1 MKKTSIFV
9 SSFKKNMKRAII
21 IGASSG
27 MGKEVSVLL
36 LNAGWKIGIGAR
48 RTDALQE
55 LQAMNPQQV
64 VTAAIDVMA
73 EDAPQ
78 RLEQLIADNGGM
90 DLFFLASGIGK
101 QNPNLDS
108 EIELRTVATNGMGFT
123 RMVDTAFNWM
133 ASHGGKGQI
142 AVISSIA
149 GVKGLGMAPSY
160 SATKAFQNT
169 YIEALQQL
177 ANMRKLDIQF
187 TDIRPGFVKTD
198 LLNDGKNYPLLMNK
212 EAVSRQIFKA
222 IMQQRSVQ
230 IIDWRYRILVFFWR
244 LIPRWLWVR
253 LRIRN

>member
-1 MKKTSIFV
+1 MKKV
-9 SSFKKNMKRAII
+9 II

-27 MGKEVSVLL
+27 MGMEVSKLFL
-36 LNAGWKIGIGAR
+36 EQGCRLGIAAR
-48 RTDALQE
+48 REDR
-55 LQAMNPQQV
+55 LQAIKQLAPDRVEVM
-64 VTAAIDVMA
+64 TIDVNDESA
-73 EDAPQ
+73 TY
-78 RLEQLIADNGGM
+78 RLRELIDRLGGM
-90 DLFFLASGIGK
+90 DLFFYSSGIGK
-101 QNPNLDS
+101 QNPHLDQ

-123 RMVDTAFNWM
+123 RMVDTAFNWF

-177 ANMRKLDIQF
+177 AHMRHLDICF

-198 LLNDGKNYPLLMNK
+198 LLNDGKNYPLLMSK
-212 EAVSRQIFKA
+212 EKVSRQIFKA
-222 IMQQRSVQ
+222 IKQQRSVK

-253 LRIRN
+253 LPIKN

>member
-1 MKKTSIFV
+1 
-9 SSFKKNMKRAII
+9 MKRAII

-27 MGKEVSVLL
+27 MGKEVSQLL
-36 LNAGWKIGIGAR
+36 LADGWHIGIAAR
-48 RTDALQE
+48 RKEALEELRTKKPDA
-55 LQAMNPQQV
+55 V
-64 VTAAIDVMA
+64 VTATIDVMS

-78 RLEQLIADNGGM
+78 RLEQLIADN
-90 DLFFLASGIGK
+90 A
-101 QNPNLDS
+101 
-108 EIELRTVATNGMGFT
+108 
-123 RMVDTAFNWM
+123 RMVDTAFNWF

-149 GVKGLGMAPSY
+149 GVKGLGTAPSY

-177 ANMRKLDIQF
+177 AHMRHLDISF

-198 LLNDGKNYPLLMNK
+198 LLNDGKNYPLLMSK
-212 EAVSRQIFKA
+212 EKVSQQIFKA
-222 IMQQRSVQ
+222 IKQQRSVK

-253 LRIRN
+253 LPIRN

>member
-1 MKKTSIFV
+1 MNK
-9 SSFKKNMKRAII
+9 AII

-27 MGKEVSVLL
+27 MGKEVSKLL
-36 LNAGWKIGIGAR
+36 LADGWQIGIGAR
-48 RTDALQE
+48 RTDALEEIKQIKPE
-55 LQAMNPQQV
+55 AV
-64 VTAAIDVMA
+64 VTIAIDVMA
-73 EDAPQ
+73 EDAPL

-101 QNPNLDS
+101 QNPDLDS

-123 RMVDTAFNWM
+123 RMVDTAFNWLV
-133 ASHGGKGQI
+133 AHGGKGQI

-169 YIEALQQL
+169 YIEALSQL
-177 ANMRKLDIQF
+177 VNMRHLDICF

-198 LLNDGKNYPLLMNK
+198 LLNDGKNYPLLMDKKKVAQKIVSAIYNK
-212 EAVSRQIFKA
+212 
-222 IMQQRSVQ
+222 RSVQ

-244 LIPRWLWVR
+244 LIPRCIWVK
-253 LRIRN
+253 LPIKN

>member
-1 MKKTSIFV
+1 
-9 SSFKKNMKRAII
+9 MKRAII

-27 MGKEVSVLL
+27 MGKEVSKLL
-36 LNAGWKIGIGAR
+36 LADGWQIGIAAR
-48 RTDALQE
+48 RTEALEE
-55 LQAMNPQQV
+55 LLKTKPEAV
-64 VTAAIDVMA
+64 VTASIDVMQ

-78 RLEQLIADNGGM
+78 SLEQLITDNGGM
-90 DLFFLASGIGK
+90 NLFFLASGIGK

-123 RMVDTAFNWM
+123 RMVDTAFNWF
-133 ASHGGKGQI
+133 ASHGGKGHI
-142 AVISSIA
+142 AIISSIA

-177 ANMRKLDIQF
+177 AHMRHLDITF

-198 LLNDGKNYPLLMNK
+198 LLNDGKSYPLLMNK
-212 EAVSRQIFKA
+212 EDVSRQIFNA
-222 IMQQRSVQ
+222 IKQQRNVK
-230 IIDWRYRILVFFWR
+230 IIDRRYGILVFFWR

-253 LRIRN
+253 LPIKN

>member
-1 MKKTSIFV
+1 MKK
-9 SSFKKNMKRAII
+9 AII

-27 MGKEVSVLL
+27 MGKEVSKLL
-36 LNAGWKIGIGAR
+36 LTDGWQIGIGAR
-48 RTDALQE
+48 RTDALEEIKQMKPE
-55 LQAMNPQQV
+55 AV
-64 VTAAIDVMA
+64 VTAAIDVMS
-73 EDAPQ
+73 EDATQ

-123 RMVDTAFNWM
+123 RMVDTAFNWF
-133 ASHGGKGQI
+133 AANGSKGQI

-169 YIEALQQL
+169 YIEALSQL
-177 ANMRKLDIQF
+177 AHMRHLDISF

-198 LLNDGKNYPLLMNK
+198 LLNDGKNYPLLMDKTIVAKKIIN
-212 EAVSRQIFKA
+212 A
-222 IMQQRSVQ
+222 IYHKRSVR
-230 IIDWRYRILVFFWR
+230 IIDWRYRVLVFFWR

-253 LRIRN
+253 LSIKN

>member
-1 MKKTSIFV
+1 MKK
-9 SSFKKNMKRAII
+9 AII

-27 MGKEVSVLL
+27 MGKEVSKLL
-36 LNAGWKIGIGAR
+36 LADGWQIGIGAR
-48 RTDALQE
+48 RTDALEEIKQMKPE
-55 LQAMNPQQV
+55 AV
-64 VTAAIDVMA
+64 VTAAIDVMS
-73 EDAPQ
+73 EDATQ

-123 RMVDTAFNWM
+123 RMVDTAFNWF
-133 ASHGGKGQI
+133 AANGSKGQI

-169 YIEALQQL
+169 YIEALNQL
-177 ANMRKLDIQF
+177 AHMRHLDISF

-198 LLNDGKNYPLLMNK
+198 LLNDGKNYPLLMDKTIVAKKIIN
-212 EAVSRQIFKA
+212 A
-222 IMQQRSVQ
+222 IYHKRSVQ

-253 LRIRN
+253 LSIKN

>member
-1 MKKTSIFV
+1 MKK
-9 SSFKKNMKRAII
+9 AII

-27 MGKEVSVLL
+27 MGKEVSKLL
-36 LNAGWKIGIGAR
+36 LADGWQIGIGAR
-48 RTDALQE
+48 RTDALEEIKQMKPE
-55 LQAMNPQQV
+55 AV

-73 EDAPQ
+73 EEAPLH
-78 RLEQLIADNGGM
+78 LEQLIADNGGM

-123 RMVDTAFNWM
+123 RMVDTAFNWF
-133 ASHGGKGQI
+133 AANGSKGQI

-169 YIEALQQL
+169 YIEALNQL
-177 ANMRKLDIQF
+177 AHMRYLDISF

-198 LLNDGKNYPLLMNK
+198 LLNDGKNYPLLMDKTKVAKKIIN
-212 EAVSRQIFKA
+212 A
-222 IMQQRSVQ
+222 IYHKRSVQ

-253 LRIRN
+253 LAIRN

>member
-1 MKKTSIFV
+1 MKK
-9 SSFKKNMKRAII
+9 AII

-27 MGKEVSVLL
+27 MGKEVSKLL
-36 LNAGWKIGIGAR
+36 LTDGWQIGIGAR
-48 RTDALQE
+48 RTDALEEIKQMKPE
-55 LQAMNPQQV
+55 AV
-64 VTAAIDVMA
+64 VTAAIDVMS
-73 EDAPQ
+73 EDATQ

-123 RMVDTAFNWM
+123 RMVDTAFNWF
-133 ASHGGKGQI
+133 AANGSKGQI

-169 YIEALQQL
+169 YIEALNQL
-177 ANMRKLDIQF
+177 AHMRHLDISF

-198 LLNDGKNYPLLMNK
+198 LLNDGKNYPLLMDKTKVAKKIIN
-212 EAVSRQIFKA
+212 A
-222 IMQQRSVQ
+222 IYHKRSVQ

-253 LRIRN
+253 LSIKN

>member
-1 MKKTSIFV
+1 MKK
-9 SSFKKNMKRAII
+9 AII

-27 MGKEVSVLL
+27 MGKEVSKLL
-36 LNAGWKIGIGAR
+36 LADGWQIGIGAR
-48 RTDALQE
+48 RTDALEE
-55 LQAMNPQQV
+55 LKQIKPEAV

-123 RMVDTAFNWM
+123 RMVDTAFNWF
-133 ASHGGKGQI
+133 AANGSKGQI

-169 YIEALQQL
+169 YIEALNQL
-177 ANMRKLDIQF
+177 AHMRHLDISF

-198 LLNDGKNYPLLMNK
+198 LLNDGKNYPLLMDKTKVAKKIIN
-212 EAVSRQIFKA
+212 A
-222 IMQQRSVQ
+222 IYHKRSVQ

-253 LRIRN
+253 LAIRN

>member
-1 MKKTSIFV
+1 
-9 SSFKKNMKRAII
+9 MKRAII

-27 MGKEVSVLL
+27 MGKEVSQLL
-36 LNAGWKIGIGAR
+36 LADGWQIGIGAR
-48 RTDALQE
+48 RMDALQE
-55 LQAMNPQQV
+55 LQTLSPQQV
-64 VTAAIDVMA
+64 VTAAIDVMSD
-73 EDAPQ
+73 DAPQ
-78 RLEQLIADNGGM
+78 RLEQLIASNGGM

-123 RMVDTAFNWM
+123 RMVDTAFNWF
-133 ASHGGKGQI
+133 ATHGGKGQI

-177 ANMRKLDIQF
+177 AHMRHLDISF

-212 EAVSRQIFKA
+212 DFVSRQIVKA
-222 IMQQRSVQ
+222 IYRKKSVQ
-230 IIDWRYRILVFFWR
+230 IIDWRYRILVFFWH

-253 LRIRN
+253 LPIKN

>member
-1 MKKTSIFV
+1 MKK
-9 SSFKKNMKRAII
+9 AII

-27 MGKEVSVLL
+27 MGKEVSKLL
-36 LNAGWKIGIGAR
+36 LADGWQIGIGAR
-48 RTDALQE
+48 RTDALEEIKQMKPE
-55 LQAMNPQQV
+55 AV
-64 VTAAIDVMA
+64 VTAAIDVMS
-73 EDAPQ
+73 EDATQ

-123 RMVDTAFNWM
+123 RMVDTAFNWF
-133 ASHGGKGQI
+133 AANGSKGQI

-169 YIEALQQL
+169 YIEALSQL
-177 ANMRKLDIQF
+177 AHMRHLDISF

-198 LLNDGKNYPLLMNK
+198 LLNDGKNYPLLMDKTKVAKKIIN
-212 EAVSRQIFKA
+212 A
-222 IMQQRSVQ
+222 IYHKRSVQ

-253 LRIRN
+253 LSIKN

>member
-1 MKKTSIFV
+1 
-9 SSFKKNMKRAII
+9 MKRAII

-27 MGKEVSVLL
+27 MGKEVSKLL
-36 LNAGWKIGIGAR
+36 LADGWQIGIGAR
-48 RTDALQE
+48 RKDALHE
-55 LQAMNPQQV
+55 LQALNPQQV
-64 VTAAIDVMA
+64 VTSSIDVMD

-78 RLEQLIADNGGM
+78 LLEKLIADNGGM

-123 RMVDTAFNWM
+123 RMVDTAFNWF
-133 ASHGGKGQI
+133 ASHGGKGHI

-169 YIEALQQL
+169 YIEALSQL
-177 ANMRKLDIQF
+177 AHIRHLDIFF

-198 LLNDGKNYPLLMNK
+198 LLNDGKSYPMLMNK
-212 EAVSRQIFKA
+212 ENVSHKIIKA
-222 IMQQRSVQ
+222 IYQKSSVR
-230 IIDWRYRILVFFWR
+230 IIDWRYRLLVSFWR
-244 LIPRWLWVR
+244 LIPRWLWVK
-253 LRIRN
+253 LPIKN

>member
-1 MKKTSIFV
+1 
-9 SSFKKNMKRAII
+9 MKRAII

-27 MGKEVSVLL
+27 MGKEVSKLL
-36 LNAGWKIGIGAR
+36 LADGWQIGIGAR
-48 RTDALQE
+48 RTDALEE
-55 LQAMNPQQV
+55 LKQIKPEAV
-64 VTAAIDVMA
+64 VTAAIDVMT
-73 EDAPQ
+73 EDATQ

-123 RMVDTAFNWM
+123 RMVDTAFNWF
-133 ASHGGKGQI
+133 AANGSKGQI

-169 YIEALQQL
+169 YIEALNQL
-177 ANMRKLDIQF
+177 AHMRHLDISF

-198 LLNDGKNYPLLMNK
+198 LLNDGKNYPLLMDKTKVAQKIVSAIYNK
-212 EAVSRQIFKA
+212 
-222 IMQQRSVQ
+222 RSVQ

-253 LRIRN
+253 LPIKN

>member
-1 MKKTSIFV
+1 MKK
-9 SSFKKNMKRAII
+9 AII

-27 MGKEVSVLL
+27 MGKEVSKLL
-36 LNAGWKIGIGAR
+36 LTDGWQIGIGAR
-48 RTDALQE
+48 RMDALDE
-55 LQAMNPQQV
+55 LKQQKPESV

-73 EDAPQ
+73 EDAA
-78 RLEQLIADNGGM
+78 RHLEQLIADNGGM

-123 RMVDTAFNWM
+123 RMVDTAFNWF
-133 ASHGGKGQI
+133 AAHGGKGQI

-169 YIEALQQL
+169 YIEALSQL
-177 ANMRKLDIQF
+177 ANMRHLDICF

-198 LLNDGKNYPLLMNK
+198 LLNDGKNYPLLMDKTKVAKKIVSAIYNK
-212 EAVSRQIFKA
+212 
-222 IMQQRSVQ
+222 RSVQ
-230 IIDWRYRILVFFWR
+230 IIDWRYRILVFFWQ
-244 LIPRWLWVR
+244 LIPRCIWMKLP
-253 LRIRN
+253 IKN

>member
-1 MKKTSIFV
+1 
-9 SSFKKNMKRAII
+9 MKRAII

-27 MGKEVSVLL
+27 MGKEVSKLL
-36 LNAGWKIGIGAR
+36 LADGWQIGIGAR
-48 RTDALQE
+48 RKDALHE
-55 LQAMNPQQV
+55 LQALNPQQV
-64 VTAAIDVMA
+64 VTSSIDVMD

-78 RLEQLIADNGGM
+78 LLEKLIADNGGM

-123 RMVDTAFNWM
+123 RMVDTAFNWF
-133 ASHGGKGQI
+133 ASHGGKGHI

-169 YIEALQQL
+169 YIEALSQL
-177 ANMRKLDIQF
+177 AHIRHLDIFF

-198 LLNDGKNYPLLMNK
+198 LLNDGKSYPLLMNK
-212 EAVSRQIFKA
+212 ENVSRKIIKS
-222 IMQQRSVQ
+222 IYHKSSVR
-230 IIDWRYRILVFFWR
+230 IIDWRYRLLVFFWR
-244 LIPRWLWVR
+244 LIPRWLWVK
-253 LRIRN
+253 LPIKN

>member
-1 MKKTSIFV
+1 
-9 SSFKKNMKRAII
+9 MKRAII

-27 MGKEVSVLL
+27 MGKEVSKLL
-36 LNAGWKIGIGAR
+36 LADGWQIGIGAR
-48 RTDALQE
+48 RKDALHE
-55 LQAMNPQQV
+55 LQALNPQQV
-64 VTAAIDVMA
+64 VTSSIDVMD

-78 RLEQLIADNGGM
+78 LLEKLIADNGGM

-123 RMVDTAFNWM
+123 RMVDTAFNWF
-133 ASHGGKGQI
+133 ASHGGKGHI

-169 YIEALQQL
+169 YIEALSQL
-177 ANMRKLDIQF
+177 AHIRHLDIFF

-198 LLNDGKNYPLLMNK
+198 LLNDGKSYPLLMNK
-212 EAVSRQIFKA
+212 ENVSRKIIKA
-222 IMQQRSVQ
+222 IYQKSSVR
-230 IIDWRYRILVFFWR
+230 IIDWRYRLLVFFWR
-244 LIPRWLWVR
+244 LIPRWLWVK
-253 LRIRN
+253 LPIKN

>member
-1 MKKTSIFV
+1 MKK
-9 SSFKKNMKRAII
+9 AII

-27 MGKEVSVLL
+27 MGKEVSKLL
-36 LNAGWKIGIGAR
+36 LADGWQIGIGAR
-48 RTDALQE
+48 RTDALEE
-55 LQAMNPQQV
+55 LKQIKPEAV

-123 RMVDTAFNWM
+123 RMVDTAFNWF
-133 ASHGGKGQI
+133 AANGSKGQI

-169 YIEALQQL
+169 YIEALNQL
-177 ANMRKLDIQF
+177 AHMRYLDISF
-187 TDIRPGFVKTD
+187 TDIRSGFVKTD
-198 LLNDGKNYPLLMNK
+198 LLNDGKNYPLLMDKTKVAKKIIN
-212 EAVSRQIFKA
+212 A
-222 IMQQRSVQ
+222 IYHKRSVQ

-253 LRIRN
+253 LAIRN

>member
-1 MKKTSIFV
+1 MKK
-9 SSFKKNMKRAII
+9 AII

-27 MGKEVSVLL
+27 MGKEVSKLL
-36 LNAGWKIGIGAR
+36 LADGWQIGIGAR
-48 RTDALQE
+48 RMDALEEIKQMKPE
-55 LQAMNPQQV
+55 AV

-73 EDAPQ
+73 EEAPLH
-78 RLEQLIADNGGM
+78 LEQLIADNGGM

-123 RMVDTAFNWM
+123 RMVDTAFNWF
-133 ASHGGKGQI
+133 AANGSKGQI

-169 YIEALQQL
+169 YIEALNQL
-177 ANMRKLDIQF
+177 AHMRHLDISF

-198 LLNDGKNYPLLMNK
+198 LLNDGKNYPLLMDKTKVAKKIIN
-212 EAVSRQIFKA
+212 A
-222 IMQQRSVQ
+222 IYHKRSVQ

-244 LIPRWLWVR
+244 LIPRCIWVK
-253 LRIRN
+253 LPIKN

>member
-1 MKKTSIFV
+1 MNK
-9 SSFKKNMKRAII
+9 AII

-27 MGKEVSVLL
+27 IGKEVSKLL
-36 LNAGWKIGIGAR
+36 LADGWQIGIGAR
-48 RTDALQE
+48 RTDALEE
-55 LQAMNPQQV
+55 LKQIKPEAV

-101 QNPNLDS
+101 QNPDLDS

-123 RMVDTAFNWM
+123 CMVDTAFNWLV
-133 ASHGGKGQI
+133 AHGGKGQI

-169 YIEALQQL
+169 YIEALSQL
-177 ANMRKLDIQF
+177 SNMRHLDISF

-198 LLNDGKNYPLLMNK
+198 LLNDGKNYPLLMDKKKVAQKIVSAIYNK
-212 EAVSRQIFKA
+212 
-222 IMQQRSVQ
+222 RSVK

-253 LRIRN
+253 LPIKN

>member
-1 MKKTSIFV
+1 
-9 SSFKKNMKRAII
+9 MKRAII

-27 MGKEVSVLL
+27 MGKEVSQLL
-36 LNAGWKIGIGAR
+36 LADGWQIGIGAR
-48 RTDALQE
+48 RMDALQE
-55 LQAMNPQQV
+55 LQTLSPQQV
-64 VTAAIDVMA
+64 VTAAIDVMSD
-73 EDAPQ
+73 DAPQ
-78 RLEQLIADNGGM
+78 RLEQLIASNGGM

-123 RMVDTAFNWM
+123 RMVDTAFNWF
-133 ASHGGKGQI
+133 ATHGGKGQI

-177 ANMRKLDIQF
+177 AHMRHLDISF

-212 EAVSRQIFKA
+212 DFVSRQIVKT
-222 IMQQRSVQ
+222 IYRKKSVQ
-230 IIDWRYRILVFFWR
+230 IIDWRYRILVFFWH

-253 LRIRN
+253 LTIKN

>member
-1 MKKTSIFV
+1 
-9 SSFKKNMKRAII
+9 MKRAII

-27 MGKEVSVLL
+27 MGNEVCRLL
-36 LNAGWKIGIGAR
+36 LADGWQIGIAAR
-48 RTDALQE
+48 RKEALEE
-55 LQAMNPQQV
+55 LKATKPDT
-64 VTAAIDVMA
+64 VTTATIDVTLTNA
-73 EDAPQ
+73 SKL
-78 RLEQLIADNGGM
+78 LEQLIADNGGM

-101 QNPNLDS
+101 QNPNLEFDT
-108 EIELRTVATNGMGFT
+108 EIRTVATNGMGFT
-123 RMVDTAFNWM
+123 SMVDTAFNWF
-133 ASHGGKGQI
+133 ATHGGKGHI

-177 ANMRKLDIQF
+177 AKMRNLDICF

-198 LLNDGKNYPLLMNK
+198 LLNDGKDYPLLMSK
-212 EAVSRQIFKA
+212 EKVSRKIVKA
-222 IMQQRSVQ
+222 IYQKKSVQ

-253 LRIRN
+253 LPIKN

>member
-1 MKKTSIFV
+1 
-9 SSFKKNMKRAII
+9 MKRAIV

-27 MGKEVSVLL
+27 MGKEVSQLL
-36 LNAGWKIGIGAR
+36 LADGWQLGVGAR
-48 RTDALQE
+48 RTDALEE
-55 LQAMNPQQV
+55 LRRMNPDAV
-64 VTAAIDVMA
+64 VTTAIDVMQ

-78 RLEQLIADNGGM
+78 RLEQLIDANGGM

-123 RMVDTAFNWM
+123 RMVDTAFNWF
-133 ASHGGKGQI
+133 ANHGGKGQI

-169 YIEALQQL
+169 YIEALNQL
-177 ANMRKLDIQF
+177 AHMRHLDISF

-198 LLNDGKNYPLLMNK
+198 LLNDGKNYPLLMDK
-212 EAVSRQIFKA
+212 KKVAKKIVRA
-222 IMQQRSVQ
+222 IYRRRSVQ
-230 IIDWRYRILVFFWR
+230 IIDWRYRVLVFFWG

-253 LRIRN
+253 LAIKN

>member
-1 MKKTSIFV
+1 MKK
-9 SSFKKNMKRAII
+9 AII

-27 MGKEVSVLL
+27 MGKEVSKLL
-36 LNAGWKIGIGAR
+36 LTDGWQIGIGAR
-48 RTDALQE
+48 RTDALEEIKQMKPE
-55 LQAMNPQQV
+55 AV
-64 VTAAIDVMA
+64 VTAAIDVMS
-73 EDAPQ
+73 EDATQ

-123 RMVDTAFNWM
+123 RMVDTAFNWF
-133 ASHGGKGQI
+133 AANGSKGQI

-169 YIEALQQL
+169 YIEALNQL
-177 ANMRKLDIQF
+177 AHMRHLDISF

-198 LLNDGKNYPLLMNK
+198 LLNDGKNYPLLMDKTKVAKKIIN
-212 EAVSRQIFKA
+212 A
-222 IMQQRSVQ
+222 IYHKRSVQ

-253 LRIRN
+253 LAIRN

>member
-1 MKKTSIFV
+1 MNK
-9 SSFKKNMKRAII
+9 AII

-27 MGKEVSVLL
+27 IGKEVSKLL
-36 LNAGWKIGIGAR
+36 LADGWQIGIGAR
-48 RTDALQE
+48 RTDALEE
-55 LQAMNPQQV
+55 LKQIKPEAV

-101 QNPNLDS
+101 QNPDLDS

-123 RMVDTAFNWM
+123 RMVDTAFNWLV
-133 ASHGGKGQI
+133 AHGGKGQI

-169 YIEALQQL
+169 YIEALSQL
-177 ANMRKLDIQF
+177 SNMRHLDISF

-198 LLNDGKNYPLLMNK
+198 LLNDGKNYPLLMDKKKVAQKIVSAIYNK
-212 EAVSRQIFKA
+212 
-222 IMQQRSVQ
+222 RSVQ

-253 LRIRN
+253 LPIKN

>member
-1 MKKTSIFV
+1 
-9 SSFKKNMKRAII
+9 MKRAII

-27 MGKEVSVLL
+27 MGKEVSQLL
-36 LNAGWKIGIGAR
+36 LNDGWTIGIGAR
-48 RTDALQE
+48 RTNALDE
-55 LQAMNPQQV
+55 LKALRPEAV
-64 VTAAIDVMA
+64 TTAAIDVMA

-78 RLEQLIADNGGM
+78 RLEALIASNGGM

-101 QNPNLDS
+101 QNPNLDK

-133 ASHGGKGQI
+133 ATHGGKGHI

-169 YIEALQQL
+169 YIEALSQL
-177 ANMRKLDIQF
+177 AHMRHLDIKF

-198 LLNDGKNYPLLMNK
+198 LLNDGKNYPLLMKK
-212 EAVSRQIFKA
+212 ETVSKLIFKA
-222 IMQQRSVQ
+222 IKQQRSVE
-230 IIDWRYRILVFFWR
+230 IIDVRYKILVFFWR

-253 LRIRN
+253 LHIKN

>member
-1 MKKTSIFV
+1 MKK
-9 SSFKKNMKRAII
+9 AII

-27 MGKEVSVLL
+27 MGKEVSKLL
-36 LNAGWKIGIGAR
+36 LTDGWQIGIGAR
-48 RTDALQE
+48 RTDALEEIKQMKPE
-55 LQAMNPQQV
+55 AV
-64 VTAAIDVMA
+64 VTAAIDVMS
-73 EDAPQ
+73 EDATQ

-123 RMVDTAFNWM
+123 RMVDTAFNWF
-133 ASHGGKGQI
+133 AANGSKGQI

-169 YIEALQQL
+169 YIEALNQL
-177 ANMRKLDIQF
+177 AHMRHLDISF

-198 LLNDGKNYPLLMNK
+198 LLNDGKNYPLLMDKTIVAKKIIN
-212 EAVSRQIFKA
+212 A
-222 IMQQRSVQ
+222 IYHKRSVR
-230 IIDWRYRILVFFWR
+230 IIDWRYRVLVFFWR

-253 LRIRN
+253 LSIKN

>member
-1 MKKTSIFV
+1 
-9 SSFKKNMKRAII
+9 MKRAII

-27 MGKEVSVLL
+27 MGKEVSKLL
-36 LNAGWKIGIGAR
+36 LADGWQIGIAAR
-48 RTDALQE
+48 RTEALEALKAIQPDA
-55 LQAMNPQQV
+55 
-64 VTAAIDVMA
+64 VTTATIDVMA
-73 EDAPQ
+73 DDASQ
-78 RLEQLIADNGGM
+78 CLEQLITDNGGM

-123 RMVDTAFNWM
+123 RMVDTAFNWF
-133 ASHGGKGQI
+133 ANHGGKGHI

-177 ANMRKLDIQF
+177 AHMRKLDITF

-198 LLNDGKNYPLLMNK
+198 LLNDGKSYPLLMNK
-212 EAVSRQIFKA
+212 EYVSRQIFKA
-222 IMQQRSVQ
+222 IKQQRNVK

-253 LRIRN
+253 LPIKN

>member
-1 MKKTSIFV
+1 
-9 SSFKKNMKRAII
+9 MKRAII

-27 MGKEVSVLL
+27 MGKEVSKLL
-36 LNAGWKIGIGAR
+36 LADGWQIGIGAR
-48 RTDALQE
+48 RKDALHE
-55 LQAMNPQQV
+55 LQALNPQQV
-64 VTAAIDVMA
+64 VTSSIDVMD

-78 RLEQLIADNGGM
+78 LLEKLIADNGGM

-123 RMVDTAFNWM
+123 RMVDTAFNWF
-133 ASHGGKGQI
+133 ASHGGKGHI

-169 YIEALQQL
+169 YIEALSQL
-177 ANMRKLDIQF
+177 AHIRHLDIYF

-198 LLNDGKNYPLLMNK
+198 LLNDGKSYPLLMNK
-212 EAVSRQIFKA
+212 ENVSRKIIKS
-222 IMQQRSVQ
+222 IYHKSSVR
-230 IIDWRYRILVFFWR
+230 IIDWRYRLLVFFWR
-244 LIPRWLWVR
+244 LIPRWLWVK
-253 LRIRN
+253 LPIKN

>member
-1 MKKTSIFV
+1 
-9 SSFKKNMKRAII
+9 MKRAII

-27 MGKEVSVLL
+27 MGKEVSQLL
-36 LNAGWKIGIGAR
+36 LADGWQIGIGAR
-48 RTDALQE
+48 RMDALQE
-55 LQAMNPQQV
+55 LQTLSPQQV
-64 VTAAIDVMA
+64 VTAAIDVMSD
-73 EDAPQ
+73 DAPQ
-78 RLEQLIADNGGM
+78 RLEQLIASNGGM

-123 RMVDTAFNWM
+123 RMVDTAFNWF
-133 ASHGGKGQI
+133 ATHGGKGQI

-177 ANMRKLDIQF
+177 AHMRHLDISF

-198 LLNDGKNYPLLMNK
+198 LLNDGKNYPLLMDK
-212 EAVSRQIFKA
+212 DFVSRQIVKA
-222 IMQQRSVQ
+222 IYRKKSVQ
-230 IIDWRYRILVFFWR
+230 IIDWRYRILVFFWH

-253 LRIRN
+253 LPIKN